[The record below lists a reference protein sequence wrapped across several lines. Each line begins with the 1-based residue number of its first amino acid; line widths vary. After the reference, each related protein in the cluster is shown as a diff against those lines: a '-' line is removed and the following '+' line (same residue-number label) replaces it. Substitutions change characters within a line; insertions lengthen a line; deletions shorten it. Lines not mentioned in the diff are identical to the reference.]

1 MANQE
6 RYEQGLQIRREV
18 LGDDYVDRALANV
31 DDFNRPL
38 QEFLNDYC
46 WGGLWS
52 RPGLPR
58 KTRSLIVIAILSL
71 LGKER
76 ELKAH
81 TKGAIRNGCTI
92 EEIQEAL
99 LHVAVYGGIPNG
111 VDAFRIA
118 KEALAEG

>member
-1 MANQE
+1 MNRE
-6 RYEQGLQIRREV
+6 RYEQGLTIRREV

-58 KTRSLIVIAILSL
+58 KTRSLIVMAILAII
-71 LGKER
+71 GKER
-76 ELKAH
+76 ELKGHAR
-81 TKGAIRNGCTI
+81 GALRNGCTI

-99 LHVAVYGGIPNG
+99 LHVAVYGGIPKG
-111 VDAFRIA
+111 VDAFRIV
-118 KEALAEG
+118 KEALAED